1 MREAEHLDS
10 LPVVLTMV
18 LTYPLIPFQ
27 SGSWLW
33 VGMGVCVFFFCVCG
47 GDEDEEEV
55 VGF

>member
-18 LTYPLIPFQ
+18 LTYPLIP
-27 SGSWLW
+27 SKLGHGCGW
-33 VGMGVCVFFFCVCG
+33 VGMGVHFFLCG
-47 GDEDEEEV
+47 GDEDEEEEV